1 MAEDGRTPDAKN
13 AAELEAYS
21 RRITSLRRIL
31 PVIAIFLLGL
41 LVLAANPDFARKAG
55 QNAPDGADHRLIID
69 HPVFDGRGRDGRA
82 YRLTALQGTQ
92 KNDGTMAF
100 SDAQMNIAANDQK
113 PSLSFTANEGI
124 FRPPTAARGD
134 TAELSGDVN
143 VTTGDGYK
151 ILTPHIAINLADA
164 IWHAKDGV
172 RMKGQDSTLRATRL
186 EADESKA
193 IYRFQNI
200 RMRLLPGRE
209 EGR

>member
-1 MAEDGRTPDAKN
+1 MAEDGRTPHTKN

-21 RRITSLRRIL
+21 RRITRLRRIL

-55 QNAPDGADHRLIID
+55 QNAPDSADHRLIID
-69 HPVFDGRGRDGRA
+69 HPIFDGRGDGRA
-82 YRLTALQGTQ
+82 YRLTALQGMQ

-113 PSLSFTANEGI
+113 PVSFTANEGI
-124 FRPPTAARGD
+124 FRPPIARGD

-143 VTTGDGYK
+143 VTTYDGHD
-151 ILTPHIAINLADA
+151 LTPHIAINLADA

-172 RMKGQDSTLRATRL
+172 H
-186 EADESKA
+186 
-193 IYRFQNI
+193 
-200 RMRLLPGRE
+200 
-209 EGR
+209 EG

>member
-1 MAEDGRTPDAKN
+1 MAEDGRTPHTKN

-21 RRITSLRRIL
+21 RRVTRLRRIL

-55 QNAPDGADHRLIID
+55 QNAPGGADHRLIID

-124 FRPPTAARGD
+124 FRPPTGARSD

-143 VTTGDGYK
+143 VTTGDGYQS
-151 ILTPHIAINLADA
+151 LTPHIAINLADA

-186 EADESKA
+186 DADENKA

-200 RMRLLPGRE
+200 RMQLLPGRE